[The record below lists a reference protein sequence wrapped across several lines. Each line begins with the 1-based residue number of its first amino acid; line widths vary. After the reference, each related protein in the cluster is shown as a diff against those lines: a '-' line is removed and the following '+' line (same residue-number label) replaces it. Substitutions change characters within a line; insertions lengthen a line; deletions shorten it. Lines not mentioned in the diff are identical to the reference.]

1 MDTAA
6 EEHALDICQQLS
18 ELLGGPVTFVAFHNV
33 LEDFADCQVFFA
45 VLVPVDVPAVLR
57 CFAQMIDVFFL
68 LERQLFPSRNPVTH
82 NFHVCKF
89 IDEILEV
96 LVC

>member
-6 EEHALDICQQLS
+6 EEHSLDICHQLS
-18 ELLGGPVTFVAFHNV
+18 ELLGGPVTFVAFHDV

-68 LERQLFPSRNPVTH
+68 LKRESVPSRNLVTH

-89 IDEILEV
+89 VDEILEV